1 MLPPA
6 EVRLDQLSGVTAS
19 SDCEI
24 YVRTLGNALLNKQKT
39 HVRAKL
45 VFEQCYYNH
54 KVVYCLFPG

>member
-6 EVRLDQLSGVTAS
+6 EVRLDQPSGVTAS

-39 HVRAKL
+39 HTHALKN
-45 VFEQCYYNH
+45 CI
-54 KVVYCLFPG
+54 